1 MSSTS
6 QATAEIQALAEKLVL
21 AQKELQKAQEATKA
35 VTDSTKFYS
44 TALHAAALVQEQE
57 AAEAAHKA
65 AQALEE
71 YKAAAAGAST
81 STEELSRLFAKAFG
95 EEVPE
100 KIGDTVKAWQAFRD
114 SSKSSTERA
123 QGLFAAVGLG
133 ASAVRAAAVGVVGY
147 AQTLLAMGDAAMQAR
162 VHHEQLTE
170 QSNAVAYAMQAA
182 RAATGGAATEQDAL
196 SVRTALLNANLQ
208 TNATAIAR
216 VLAFSREHR
225 RAGESNADAANRVV
239 QAIQGNAQ
247 AQAELGLRV
256 RAGSTALEAQV
267 QVMRQLEAANRSTNP
282 SQQQAAERQQQLERG
297 FDRAKNGI
305 LAFLGEA
312 TQLSRIY
319 EGLADGANAVA
330 DIQQRLAN
338 WWDNGAAAAARQA
351 QEQSREQARQRELL
365 QQQQQAQ
372 QVREASIRGI
382 REEISLRTAQSAVES
397 GYAEISAQISA
408 TQQVHTQRVAQQ
420 AALSRRYNESEEDFL
435 RRQLDGLNGIAGARQ
450 QLVQLTQQQEQ
461 QRRASDEL
469 GVQAT
474 TLRNLGLQISS
485 QVRGLSIQQSYNGL
499 LREAAE
505 IRRTE
510 LETQTEFEQRA
521 AATLQA
527 LEQARQRAIQQA
539 QEAQATREARSSL
552 SRSLGEAVAAGV
564 PGAIVGLGAN
574 RVLQVRGSTQ
584 QDLDAQTREAPFQ
597 LSRRMGESDAAFLNR
612 AAQAIAAS
620 AQLFA
625 RAAQGEIGIRSA
637 EAARRAAIAEAQNA
651 ITNRQRAGQN
661 EVDDAFRAF
670 DGGASQQSLRL
681 VEQQTER
688 SLRMSGGRT
697 YADVTAQIEGLRQL
711 AINERTTAETL
722 RDASG
727 VYSEQGRLHL
737 AAADAA
743 TTHAAAIDRARASYF
758 ALAQAMSESNDAS
771 LQFGIAFAGSRE
783 AAERTGFT
791 MADFAR
797 TSRGA
802 FDVATGAAT
811 QHFNAL
817 IEGRETAAQAMA
829 GFGLDLLKGLANYF
843 VGQGVAHGAAA
854 LGALAIGNFPGA
866 GLEFAASAGF
876 FAAAGLAGAIGA
888 AATPPQTTASA
899 ASSAGASPAA
909 SASPSTS
916 REGGTI
922 VYQYN
927 YSGLLELP
935 EAGRTILRAQR
946 AAARNGHTLEG

>member
-539 QEAQATREARSSL
+539 QAEQQARDARFG
-552 SRSLGEAVAAGV
+552 LGRAVRDARDAGV
-564 PGAIVGLGAN
+564 PGFKGFEGVTERTIGDEYA
-574 RVLQVRGSTQ
+574 RVY
-584 QDLDAQTREAPFQ
+584 AEAF
-597 LSRRMGESDAAFLNR
+597 SRRRMGESIADYDNRRAGSLRRLEEIQRRNIENEIRAEENQRAYLARQNEPGSVVDERLQALQGSRDAFRGMREGIGMQLAMRMRERQATNAMRLSSG
-612 AAQAIAAS
+612 AAEGNLLALV
-620 AQLFA
+620 AQLEGQSTA
-625 RAAQGEIGIRSA
+625 LLSQGGE
-637 EAARRAAIAEAQNA
+637 ENARRAAQIQAEAQAVTNA
-651 ITNRQRAGQN
+651 ISAYR
-661 EVDDAFRAF
+661 E
-670 DGGASQQSLRL
+670 
-681 VEQQTER
+681 
-688 SLRMSGGRT
+688 
-697 YADVTAQIEGLRQL
+697 
-711 AINERTTAETL
+711 
-722 RDASG
+722 
-727 VYSEQGRLHL
+727 
-737 AAADAA
+737 
-743 TTHAAAIDRARASYF
+743 
-758 ALAQAMSESNDAS
+758 LAQVMRENNDAS

-927 YSGLLELP
+927 YTGLLELP